1 MINWLIQNK
10 EFLSISG
17 IERHLKM
24 PNSTLVKAVNG
35 SQELPKK
42 WIEPLNNFF
51 NNFAKIEKS
60 DGKKIKQKELL
71 STDLATKKGYCA

>member
-1 MINWLIQNK
+1 MINWLIANK

-35 SQELPKK
+35 SQKLPKK
-42 WIEPLNNFF
+42 WIKPLTEFF

-60 DGKKIKQKELL
+60 VGKKNKTKRIIKH
-71 STDLATKKGYCA
+71 